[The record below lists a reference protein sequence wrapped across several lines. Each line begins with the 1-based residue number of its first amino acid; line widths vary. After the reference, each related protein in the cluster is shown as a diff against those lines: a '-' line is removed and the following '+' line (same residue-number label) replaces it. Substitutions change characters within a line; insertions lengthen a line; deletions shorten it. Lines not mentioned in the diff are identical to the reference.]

1 VEPLG
6 PTGFAVVAEFAYYFV
21 ISMRCA

>member
-1 VEPLG
+1 LG
-6 PTGFAVVAEFAYYFV
+6 PTGFAAVAEFPDYEACFV